1 MICVEKQPIIDRLNK
16 VIDNLDGT
24 KWTKQIK
31 ILQFTNIR
39 DYVVTMEEHDTE
51 EFTTHTAKMIRE
63 MEPIIP
69 FGKITKE
76 NFYCGN
82 CKERVKKKDSYC
94 RKCGYKFEKE
104 ADENVV

>member
-1 MICVEKQPIIDRLNK
+1 
-16 VIDNLDGT
+16 
-24 KWTKQIK
+24 
-31 ILQFTNIR
+31 
-39 DYVVTMEEHDTE
+39 
-51 EFTTHTAKMIRE
+51 MIRE

-94 RKCGYKFEKE
+94 RKCGCQFEKE
-104 ADENVV
+104 DDENVV

>member
-1 MICVEKQPIIDRLNK
+1 MICVEKQPIIDRLNE
-16 VIDNLDGT
+16 VINNLDGS

-39 DYVVTMEEHDTE
+39 DYVVTMEEHDIEATRP
-51 EFTTHTAKMIRE
+51 TAKMVME

-94 RKCGYKFEKE
+94 RNCGYQFEKE
-104 ADENVV
+104 DDGNVV

>member
-1 MICVEKQPIIDRLNK
+1 MICIEKQPIIDRLNE
-16 VIDNLDGT
+16 VINNLDGT

-39 DYVVTMEEHDTE
+39 DYVVTMEEHDIEVTRA
-51 EFTTHTAKMIRE
+51 TAKMIRE

-82 CKERVKKKDSYC
+82 CKERVRKKDSYC
-94 RKCGYKFEKE
+94 RKCGCQFEKE
-104 ADENVV
+104 DDENVV